1 MKSYD
6 EIEEHY
12 LSQLEG
18 FYKRQAIISKIQL
31 DSVKNE
37 NKSLVDTLEDAKVNL
52 VKDREN
58 IIKQR
63 ATEKERELAKDL

>member
-12 LSQLEG
+12 LCELEG

-31 DSVKNE
+31 DAAKKE
-37 NKSLVDTLEDAKVNL
+37 NQSL
-52 VKDREN
+52 KD
-58 IIKQR
+58 IIS
-63 ATEKERELAKDL
+63 